1 MKKFT
6 KELGP
11 GWITLVENDDYALS
25 RLIFG
30 DGLEVDCDEEE
41 TPLLKKGFQQIQ
53 EYWTGHRVIFTLP
66 LAPGGSDFEREVW
79 ETVIRIPYG
88 EHFTTPTLL
97 AALALEDTEENRARV
112 IKAVDDCPIPIFIPT
127 HRVGDPETEHDEEY
141 HYPAGEDVKGAFM
154 ALEHPL
160 DEEEN
165 WAGGR
170 PQAARAK
177 PGHLAAQ
184 RAGPMRSIGACGRTK
199 ALQKREKRHPQRM
212 PLFCVLFYW
221 GK

>member
-79 ETVIRIPYG
+79 ETVIRIPDAAGGAGAGGYRG
-88 EHFTTPTLL
+88 EPGTGHQGGGRLHHSDL
-97 AALALEDTEENRARV
+97 
-112 IKAVDDCPIPIFIPT
+112 
-127 HRVGDPETEHDEEY
+127 
-141 HYPAGEDVKGAFM
+141 YPDA
-154 ALEHPL
+154 P
-160 DEEEN
+160 
-165 WAGGR
+165 GGR
-170 PQAARAK
+170 PRD
-177 PGHLAAQ
+177 
-184 RAGPMRSIGACGRTK
+184 GA
-199 ALQKREKRHPQRM
+199 
-212 PLFCVLFYW
+212 
-221 GK
+221 

>member
-30 DGLEVDCDEEE
+30 DGLEVDADEEE

-97 AALALEDTEENRARV
+97 AALALEDTEENRTRV
-112 IKAVDDCPIPIFIPT
+112 IKAVDDYQDLLRLSVASAGNDQRHVQHPRRHQRNGNALGLHGQHKIRPGFI
-127 HRVGDPETEHDEEY
+127 
-141 HYPAGEDVKGAFM
+141 
-154 ALEHPL
+154 
-160 DEEEN
+160 
-165 WAGGR
+165 
-170 PQAARAK
+170 
-177 PGHLAAQ
+177 
-184 RAGPMRSIGACGRTK
+184 K
-199 ALQKREKRHPQRM
+199 ALGQNPAHALSRVAIAHDVR
-212 PLFCVLFYW
+212 
-221 GK
+221 GI